1 MHSLLSLDFLMY
13 IEGAFSEGI
22 PHISKDVLNIELE
35 WKGGGEHLSSKLD
48 MWQPLQNSYVKG
60 DQNI

>member
-1 MHSLLSLDFLMY
+1 MY

-22 PHISKDVLNIELE
+22 PHISRHVLNIELE
-35 WKGGGEHLSSKLD
+35 WKGGGGEHLSSKLE
-48 MWQPLQNSYVKG
+48 MWQPVQNSYVKE

>member
-1 MHSLLSLDFLMY
+1 MY

-22 PHISKDVLNIELE
+22 PHISKDVLNVELE